1 LRYLGLETLKE
12 TKISDNSFAKPAS
25 TNRRVL
31 TRELYALPGNQIL
44 NRLLEHENPR
54 EMIQGLPNEDFLWL
68 VKKIGE
74 DDSLPLLKLAS
85 LDQWQ
90 YLLDLEIWWKDRLH
104 VGHASLWLNRLQ
116 QADSG
121 RLVKWLF
128 REGEA
133 FAFYHFF
140 RTIEVVA
147 ISNKDEANDLPDGFF
162 SLDGVFHIR
171 VVDSE
176 HQQTVE
182 NIIRTMAR
190 KDPERYQAFL
200 LGLAGVTPAEIEE
213 EMYRSRSVRLAE
225 HGFLPFE
232 EALSVYAPLDHE
244 TLSDEKT
251 PALPGIFIDEETQ
264 GLVPVSPLFH
274 AGADNIL
281 TEATSRITDSL
292 FLDRIQLEFAGLC
305 NQIQSA
311 DGLQVHDLE
320 VLLGTCRKAA
330 GYLNLALERLCG
342 RDISA
347 AERLLRKHSLLSI
360 FRVGFG
366 LAMKLKWEAE
376 RWVKESWFYG
386 RELKFGF
393 WGEHWGGTLEGLL
406 AKRPKLYV
414 ELQEGEEYKDF
425 EWLSELG
432 DCLKVLRR
440 LMVLDALLERLA
452 DYYQIDERSI
462 QSENLT
468 FHPMLFNL
476 WARRLLDLDPCF
488 SGISLSQVKSFF
500 LHLRSGS
507 KKAPY
512 RMAGFEKTFIKDF
525 MAYASSSDPEAASI
539 LKDTLALIWLEFRE
553 EYERVSLGDLDDR
566 YLKFISITTP
576 SELAAR

>member
-1 LRYLGLETLKE
+1 
-12 TKISDNSFAKPAS
+12 
-25 TNRRVL
+25 
-31 TRELYALPGNQIL
+31 L

-54 EMIQGLPNEDFLWL
+54 EIIQGLPNEDFFWL

-85 LDQWQ
+85 PDQWQ

-128 REGEA
+128 NEGES
-133 FAFYHFF
+133 FAYYHFF
-140 RTIEVVA
+140 RTIEVVVTDT
-147 ISNKDEANDLPDGFF
+147 KDEANDLPDGFF
-162 SLDGVFHIR
+162 SLDDVFHIR
-171 VVDSE
+171 VIDSE

-190 KDPERYQAFL
+190 ENPERYQAFL
-200 LGLAGVTPAEIEE
+200 LGLARVIPAEIED
-213 EMYRSRSVRLAE
+213 EMYRLRNVRLAE

-244 TLSDEKT
+244 TLIDEKT
-251 PALPGIFIDEETQ
+251 PALPDIFVDEETQ

-281 TEATSRITDSL
+281 TEAASRITDPL
-292 FLDRIQLEFAGLC
+292 LLDRIQLEFAGLC

-311 DGLQVHDLE
+311 DGLLVNDLE

-330 GYLNLALERLCG
+330 GYLNLALEKLCG

-347 AERLLRKHSLLSI
+347 AEKFLRKHSLLSI
-360 FRVGFG
+360 FRAGFG
-366 LAMKLKWEAE
+366 LGMKLKWEAE

-386 RELKFGF
+386 RELEFGF
-393 WGEHWGGTLEGLL
+393 WGEHWGRSLAGLL
-406 AKRPKLYV
+406 TKRPRLYV
-414 ELQEGEEYKDF
+414 GLQEGEEYKDF

-432 DCLKVLRR
+432 ECLKVLRC

-452 DYYQIDERSI
+452 EYYQINERLI
-462 QSENLT
+462 HSEKLT

-476 WARRLLDLDPCF
+476 WARRLLYLEPCF
-488 SGISLSQVKSFF
+488 SGISLSQAKSFF
-500 LHLRSGS
+500 RHLRSGA

-512 RMAGFEKTFIKDF
+512 RMARFEKTFIKDF

-539 LKDTLALIWLEFRE
+539 LKDTLALIWQEFRE
-553 EYERVSLGDLDDR
+553 EYERVSLHDLDDR
-566 YLKFISITTP
+566 YSKFISITTP
-576 SELAAR
+576 GELAAR